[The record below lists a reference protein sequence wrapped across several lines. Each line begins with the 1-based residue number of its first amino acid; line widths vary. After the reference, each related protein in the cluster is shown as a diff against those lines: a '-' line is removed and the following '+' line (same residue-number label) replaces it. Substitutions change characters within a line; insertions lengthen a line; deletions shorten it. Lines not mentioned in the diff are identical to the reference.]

1 MALSVD
7 PAHLKRYRDII
18 RLLLKHG
25 RGDLVER
32 ATLEDVFAAEFAE
45 SPEAQQQE
53 TSEGAQLADDLE
65 ELGPTFI
72 KLGQLLSTRAD
83 LLPEPYLA
91 ALERLQDDI
100 APFPAGQ
107 AEQII
112 EQELGARVSRLFAE
126 FAPDPIGSA
135 SLGQVHRAVLRDGRV
150 VAVKVQRPDI
160 RDTIRDDLEALAEI
174 ATFLQEHSETA
185 RRFDLA
191 ALLEQFRQALIRELD
206 YRLEAANLRRLH
218 DDMREIENVIV
229 PQPVDSFCSSRVLTM
244 EWVDGRKV
252 TEITGVMRTEFDGQ
266 QLAADLFRAYMKQ
279 ILVDGFFHADPHPGN
294 VFLTRDRRLA
304 LIDVGMVA
312 QLTEVMRDRL
322 LRLLLALSEGRGEDV
337 AQVAIAMGEPT
348 EGFDEHECRR
358 AIAEAVTAYA
368 ATPAPQMQ
376 AGRTLTHL
384 MRAATAA
391 GLRVPAEFGLL
402 GKVLLSLDRVGRI
415 LDPDFDPNA
424 AIREHAAETLR
435 KRLMSSLSPGKLFTN
450 LLEVNDLV
458 QRLPARLNR
467 LMDALEAGPE
477 IRVKA
482 VDEGRI
488 IAGMQKIANRITLG
502 LILAALVVGAAMLMR
517 VQTAFTIF
525 GYPGFAIVCFLLAAA
540 GAIALVIAILKGDE

>member
-1 MALSVD
+1 
-7 PAHLKRYRDII
+7 
-18 RLLLKHG
+18 
-25 RGDLVER
+25 
-32 ATLEDVFAAEFAE
+32 
-45 SPEAQQQE
+45 
-53 TSEGAQLADDLE
+53 
-65 ELGPTFI
+65 
-72 KLGQLLSTRAD
+72 
-83 LLPEPYLA
+83 
-91 ALERLQDDI
+91 
-100 APFPAGQ
+100 
-107 AEQII
+107 
-112 EQELGARVSRLFAE
+112 
-126 FAPDPIGSA
+126 
-135 SLGQVHRAVLRDGRV
+135 
-150 VAVKVQRPDI
+150 
-160 RDTIRDDLEALAEI
+160 
-174 ATFLQEHSETA
+174 
-185 RRFDLA
+185 
-191 ALLEQFRQALIRELD
+191 
-206 YRLEAANLRRLH
+206 
-218 DDMREIENVIV
+218 
-229 PQPVDSFCSSRVLTM
+229 
-244 EWVDGRKV
+244 
-252 TEITGVMRTEFDGQ
+252 
-266 QLAADLFRAYMKQ
+266 
-279 ILVDGFFHADPHPGN
+279 
-294 VFLTRDRRLA
+294 
-304 LIDVGMVA
+304 
-312 QLTEVMRDRL
+312 
-322 LRLLLALSEGRGEDV
+322 
-337 AQVAIAMGEPT
+337 
-348 EGFDEHECRR
+348 
-358 AIAEAVTAYA
+358 
-368 ATPAPQMQ
+368 MQ